1 MLSFS
6 LWGLTGQ
13 HCASQILLAVL
24 AGGEM
29 CDQNVCQSK
38 ARAESQ
44 SGHHLPKFY
53 LKSEIQLTLVAGLH
67 LLLSECIMQ
76 TWKPAKKSI
85 CPNGFMGVMFGVQA
99 VGYSYR

>member
-6 LWGLTGQ
+6 PRGLAGQ
-13 HCASQILLAVL
+13 HRASQILLAAFA
-24 AGGEM
+24 AGET

-53 LKSEIQLTLVAGLH
+53 LICEIQLTLVAGLH
-67 LLLSECIMQ
+67 LLLSEWVMQ
-76 TWKPAKKSI
+76 TWKPAKRSI
-85 CPNGFMGVMFGVQA
+85 CPNGFMGVMFGARA
-99 VGYSYR
+99 VGHSYR